1 MSDKMKY
8 YIVTITRKQEAE
20 IVVQAESQEQ
30 AFDLAEKCI
39 PPDDTEWHY
48 TSGSQSVDR
57 EGWEDEQLEARK
69 VTAYKS
75 VTGDPIMACPDSS
88 VISAEGEKKKWDA
101 VKSCPLSIPASV
113 ALEMLA
119 RDIDKEK
126 SDED

>member
-1 MSDKMKY
+1 MKY

-39 PPDDTEWHY
+39 PPDDIEWHY
-48 TSGSQSVDR
+48 TSGSQKADR

-75 VTGDPIMACPDSS
+75 VTGDAIMACPDSS
-88 VISAEGEKKKWDA
+88 VISAEGEKRKWDT
-101 VKSCPLSIPASV
+101 VKSCPLPIPASV

-119 RDIDKEK
+119 KEIDKEK
-126 SDED
+126 SDEG